1 MPYQARI
8 RSKLVNSSQTRSAV
22 ALMNAARR
30 MPNGLIAVMSRT
42 PYVTSALRN
51 PLLSVVGVG
60 ALALTDAPECSLLVQ
75 MPARPR
81 SQGRATS
88 ASFDRQT

>member
-1 MPYQARI
+1 MYRQRYAI
-8 RSKLVNSSQTRSAV
+8 RFFRWWAS
-22 ALMNAARR
+22 
-30 MPNGLIAVMSRT
+30 
-42 PYVTSALRN
+42 
-51 PLLSVVGVG
+51 